1 MNVKTKDDNKEIR
14 KTNIWLFVAGGQHE
28 SFNINLKMLRVN
40 GSSVYR
46 GGMALSKH
54 LC

>member
-28 SFNINLKMLRVN
+28 SFAINFLCLSFNLLNIFNCKVLI
-40 GSSVYR
+40 
-46 GGMALSKH
+46 
-54 LC
+54 